1 MDILEVGG
9 GSLFVAVA
17 AGLLSWGPPR
27 GLPPVPAPPRRPPA
41 ARARGPPGGG
51 PGAASIA
58 MGGGPPAG
66 VAGPSPFLHAVAFVS
81 GFSLV
86 FIIFGA
92 SIGLLGFF
100 LGGDE
105 FVIRDQQG

>member
-1 MDILEVGG
+1 MDVLEVGG
-9 GSLFVAVA
+9 GGVFVAYAAGVVFCGSPPRLPPAPPPRAPRGGPPPHPKAPRAGVA
-17 AGLLSWGPPR
+17 AG
-27 GLPPVPAPPRRPPA
+27 A
-41 ARARGPPGGG
+41 G

-86 FIIFGA
+86 FIAFGA
-92 SIGLLGFF
+92 SI
-100 LGGDE
+100 
-105 FVIRDQQG
+105 